1 MILSVWLNEIKMIW
15 EYCAFTYAAY
25 LFIFATLVL
34 LVFQPLKDI
43 EGHDSF
49 ISFSFREIISE

>member
-1 MILSVWLNEIKMIW
+1 MIW

-49 ISFSFREIISE
+49 ISFSFQEIISEWGI